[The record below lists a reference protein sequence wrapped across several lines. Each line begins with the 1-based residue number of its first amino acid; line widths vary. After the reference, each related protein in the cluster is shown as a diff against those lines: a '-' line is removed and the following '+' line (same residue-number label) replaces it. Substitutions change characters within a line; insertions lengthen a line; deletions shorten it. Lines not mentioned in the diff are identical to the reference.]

1 MQLINETYV
10 DAAALLSQ
18 TVKVT
23 ENNTNEQTG
32 QVLDKVANYL
42 DDLADFVNESQV
54 IINGNVSQTSYT
66 IDQPHAASIDRKS
79 VVHQVQ
85 VDPLSITIQI
95 FAGH

>member
-1 MQLINETYV
+1 M

-42 DDLADFVNESQV
+42 DDLADFVNESRV
-54 IINGNVSQTSYT
+54 IINGNVS
-66 IDQPHAASIDRKS
+66 
-79 VVHQVQ
+79 
-85 VDPLSITIQI
+85 
-95 FAGH
+95 